1 MDQSVAIQETLAEGE
16 YCIIISFP
24 RVPSSQPQGLPCL
37 ALGSGMAGVYVS
49 VCLPPS
55 LCAFRGR
62 WKPVHTKQLVLDSL
76 PGALNTQLSSHPL

>member
-24 RVPSSQPQGLPCL
+24 AGLPCL

-62 WKPVHTKQLVLDSL
+62 WKPVHTKYLVLDSL
-76 PGALNTQLSSHPL
+76 PGALNTQ